1 MNTDRHGIN
10 HLTECVIG
18 CGFRVA
24 NELGVGFLERVYE
37 NALVHE
43 VRKAGLGVS
52 QQHPVTVLHDGVVVG
67 DDAADLLV
75 ERVLLVDVRSVRQL
89 DGIHTA
95 QCLNYLKATGLH
107 LGLLLNCGTPRVE
120 IKRIAL

>member
-1 MNTDRHGIN
+1 
-10 HLTECVIG
+10 VIG

-24 NELGVGFLERVYE
+24 NELGAGFLEKFYE

-52 QQHPVTVLHDGVVVG
+52 QQHPVTVLYDGVVVD
-67 DDAADLLV
+67 DDAVDLLV